1 MTFSGI
7 QKFTLLDYPGKIAA
21 TLFSPGCN
29 FRCPFCHNS
38 EIVNEKPTS
47 GTISEED
54 VLAFLKTRQGLLEGV
69 CITGGEPTLQKGL
82 QDFIIK
88 VRDLGFLVKLDTNGN
103 EPKVLEVLL
112 SENLLSYVAMD
123 VKNSLLSYG
132 KTVGITAFDTSKIE
146 QSIEIL
152 KKSNI
157 PYEFRT
163 TVVKELHRDDD
174 LRSMAEWLLPCTL
187 WRLQEFRDSP
197 TCLKRGLHSLNKND
211 IKLILNSFIGE
222 KCVKIYE

>member
-1 MTFSGI
+1 MTFSGM

-29 FRCPFCHNS
+29 FRCPFCHNG
-38 EIVNEKPTS
+38 EIIKEKPTS
-47 GTISEED
+47 GVISEED
-54 VLAFLKTRQGLLEGV
+54 VLSFLKTRQGLLEGV

-88 VRDLGFLVKLDTNGN
+88 VRDLGFFIKLDTNGN
-103 EPKVLEVLL
+103 EPEVLEALL
-112 SENLLSYVAMD
+112 SKNLLSYVAMD
-123 VKNSLLSYG
+123 VKNSLTSYG

-146 QSIEIL
+146 QSVEIL
-152 KKSNI
+152 KKSQI

-163 TVVKELHRDDD
+163 TVVKELHRDAD
-174 LRSMAEWLLPCTL
+174 LRSMAKWLLPCAL

-197 TCLKRGLHSLNKND
+197 TCLERGLHSLNKND
-211 IKLILNSFIGE
+211 IKLILNSFIDE
-222 KCVKIYE
+222 KCLKIYE